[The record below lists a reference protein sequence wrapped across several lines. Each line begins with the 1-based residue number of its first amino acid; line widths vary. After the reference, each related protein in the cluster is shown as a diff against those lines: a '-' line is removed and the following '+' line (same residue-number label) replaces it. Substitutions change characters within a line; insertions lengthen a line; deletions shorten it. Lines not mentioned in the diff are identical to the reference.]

1 MITVQKF
8 LIFLSYCSLERSLL
22 LHNTDLSKP
31 LVSVVM
37 TIFNGDRFLAQ
48 SINCVINQTYQN
60 WELLV
65 IENGSKDRSVEI
77 LNQTDDARIKKHLFH
92 DNIGRTPALQFGLE
106 HALGKYVAVLDA
118 DDLCADSRLAEQVD
132 FLENHEEVMV
142 AGTWFDEIDSAG
154 KITQERRPPTEN
166 LSIIDMMAFSN
177 PILHSSSM
185 FRRIEAMQVGGY
197 EKKYKYG
204 ADTNLW
210 VALMAVGDAEI
221 IPKNLASYRMYPE
234 NLTNQKNYAKEVYRD
249 GFLVYQRAAREL
261 PISNSARRRNRH
273 TVTACEVLLGR
284 ALVREN
290 RIVEGCW
297 HIFRGLFR
305 DPVGVIRSN
314 RVRSLIG
321 LPERSN

>member
-1 MITVQKF
+1 MITAQKF

-22 LHNTDLSKP
+22 LHHTDLSKP

-106 HALGKYVAVLDA
+106 NALGKYVAVLDA
-118 DDLCADSRLAEQVD
+118 DDLCADTRLAEQVD

-142 AGTWFDEIDSAG
+142 AGTWFDEIDSSE

-166 LSIIDMMAFSN
+166 SSIIDMMAFSN

-185 FRRIEAMQVGGY
+185 FRRIEAIQVGGY
-197 EKKYKYG
+197 EEKYKYG

-210 VALMAVGDAEI
+210 VALMAVGDAAI
-221 IPKNLASYRMYPE
+221 IPK
-234 NLTNQKNYAKEVYRD
+234 
-249 GFLVYQRAAREL
+249 
-261 PISNSARRRNRH
+261 IWRRIG
-273 TVTACEVLLGR
+273 CIP
-284 ALVREN
+284 
-290 RIVEGCW
+290 RI
-297 HIFRGLFR
+297 
-305 DPVGVIRSN
+305 
-314 RVRSLIG
+314 
-321 LPERSN
+321 